1 MSTPPPSKSDLPNP
15 SQPNSL
21 LVTLQEQQQTH
32 QRQIEDLRQQ
42 MTKTWGLIQTLIVG
56 LVIAILVTI
65 GTAGWFAYNLL
76 VQEQILRRESDQAAD
91 AEAAIQ
97 EQLEEMTEELQRQQ
111 RQLRTLRETSTEQLE
126 TLDDSVQSYRE
137 RLEQLEKRVNQAE
150 AAPSTSSQPE
160 SDG

>member
-1 MSTPPPSKSDLPNP
+1 MSTPPPSKSDLPN
-15 SQPNSL
+15 SLEPNAL

-32 QRQIEDLRQQ
+32 QRQLEELRQK

-76 VQEQILRRESDQAAD
+76 VQEQVLRRESAQAAD
-91 AEAAIQ
+91 AEAALQ
-97 EQLEEMTEELQRQQ
+97 EQLEEMTEQLERQQ
-111 RQLRTLRETSTEQLE
+111 RQLRTLRETATEELE
-126 TLDDSVQSYRE
+126 TLDGSVQSYRE
-137 RLEQLEKRVNQAE
+137 QLEQLEERVDQAE
-150 AAPSTSSQPE
+150 ATPPKPE